1 MRGCVS
7 WYQAA
12 TRPVTLTGLMG
23 APAEWLANCDV
34 ICINRYWGWYV
45 MQGQLDKACAMLD
58 QELDDTWE
66 MFGKPVIVS
75 EFGADTQPGLHG
87 HPALMW
93 TEEYQAAF
101 IRGYLE
107 VAARKDFVVGMHVW
121 NFADFAAI
129 QSVMRVGGQ
138 NMKGVFTRTRQP
150 KMAAHVLRE
159 IWTRSAA
166 LAEPVTRNIS
176 ALEQNPAGTD
186 APAAPAGT
194 NEILST
200 LTILATRLD
209 GKKPDLTATLKFDF
223 HADGIYR
230 LIVERGACHIE
241 PGDGN
246 SSATLILKWS
256 DAQKLFAGKL
266 DPMVAVMTGKIK
278 TKGDAR
284 LFLVLQEIR

>member
-1 MRGCVS
+1 MRRMMGGGPAPDANDATALAFFREL
-7 WYQAA
+7 YDLIHDLDA
-12 TRPVTLTGLMG
+12 TRPATSAAVMG
-23 APAEWLANCDV
+23 CPVEWMKMADV
-34 ICINRYWGWYV
+34 VLVNRYWGWYV

-101 IRGYLE
+101 LRGYLE

-121 NFADFAAI
+121 NFAAFAAI

-159 IWTRSAA
+159 SGLRAKPRPIRYPRQFLRPNRLQPQQTPRS
-166 LAEPVTRNIS
+166 LF
-176 ALEQNPAGTD
+176 LEQM
-186 APAAPAGT
+186 
-194 NEILST
+194 
-200 LTILATRLD
+200 
-209 GKKPDLTATLKFDF
+209 KFS
-223 HADGIYR
+223 
-230 LIVERGACHIE
+230 
-241 PGDGN
+241 P
-246 SSATLILKWS
+246 
-256 DAQKLFAGKL
+256 
-266 DPMVAVMTGKIK
+266 P
-278 TKGDAR
+278 
-284 LFLVLQEIR
+284 